1 MDTSSLFMGTV
12 AAKVG
17 QYSIVISATGSILQ
31 RDRVELIA
39 NTSLAH
45 IRNQDLLQQQRL
57 NFNWCWPVSP
67 PAQVVKS
74 AFCNEKK

>member
-1 MDTSSLFMGTV
+1 MDTSSLLIGMV

-17 QYSIVISATGSILQ
+17 QYNIKISATGSILQ

-45 IRNQDLLQQQRL
+45 IRNQDLLQQQQQRL
-57 NFNWCWPVSP
+57 NFNWCWTVSP
-67 PAQVVKS
+67 PAQACQVS
-74 AFCNEKK
+74 LL